1 APARR
6 MSGPIIFSSFDPG
19 IERIAMS
26 IISRFFSRNAPQEKQ
41 SRAGPLIAF
50 YDQNRPRWT
59 PRDYAGLARAGYQRN
74 AVAYRCARLV
84 AEAVASAPLVLFE
97 ARRELETHPFLALLA
112 APNARDAGVNF
123 LEAIATHLL
132 LAGNAYVELVSL
144 DDAPRE
150 LHALR
155 P

>member
-1 APARR
+1 
-6 MSGPIIFSSFDPG
+6 
-19 IERIAMS
+19 
-26 IISRFFSRNAPQEKQ
+26 
-41 SRAGPLIAF
+41 
-50 YDQNRPRWT
+50 
-59 PRDYAGLARAGYQRN
+59 
-74 AVAYRCARLV
+74 
-84 AEAVASAPLVLFE
+84 VASAPLVLFE

-132 LAGNAYVELVSL
+132 LAGNAHVELVSL

-155 P
+155 PDRMQVVPGPDGWPAAYDYSVGGRTLRFHQTGAAPPVLHLTLFHPLDDHYGLAPIEAAATALDIHNAAGRWHKALL